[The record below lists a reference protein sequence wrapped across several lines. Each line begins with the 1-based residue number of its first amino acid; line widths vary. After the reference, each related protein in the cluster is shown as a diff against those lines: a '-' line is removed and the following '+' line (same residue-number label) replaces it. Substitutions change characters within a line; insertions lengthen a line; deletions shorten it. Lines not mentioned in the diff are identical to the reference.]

1 MLCLVICSL
10 IVLFI
15 ETPAAHAEAVPGGNI
30 SNPVVRAV
38 DIAKPAI
45 VRIITTMNGRLTVHF
60 NDQLS
65 ATFPLGGGSYALKLS
80 GSGAFISANGD
91 ILTADHVIRPPHDKS
106 TDQYLQDLAAQ
117 DVADYVNTNL
127 HPTTLYTQDDAIAD
141 LNYGIFRSDSSYD
154 QPKSEV
160 YLSQDYTGAYNA
172 TRISNIPATAHA
184 AVDRIERESPVNQKD
199 VAIIHVTMTDTPSI
213 QLGDSSNVAQQ
224 DELTIIGFPG
234 NGDLNDMEKADP
246 DIFFSSSVNKI
257 YVSAIKQGPN
267 GQPLIQVGGNVEH
280 GDSGGPALDSQG
292 HVVGVVSFFSNN
304 EPPIGTSFLQAS
316 NSAQELITGL
326 SIDTTPGTF
335 EKEWQHA
342 FALYTSTQPGHWHS
356 AQQAF
361 QKLATDYPKFQA
373 VTPFVTY
380 TNQQSQHEQLPD
392 ATPNQSNILPILLII
407 VGVIAL
413 LILLGV
419 LFFALK
425 DRKRMLQTSYQTA
438 NVTTPQ
444 TTLPAGYNP
453 TSMAY
458 TTPAPNQHYS
468 PYATPNNTTSP
479 FAPYQPDNTYNP
491 FAQPKTD
498 EAYSPF
504 AQPKTDEAYSPFAPP
519 QPESSVHPAT
529 TSSGQLNSL
538 QAEGA
543 VPITLPV
550 TEEKT
555 VVPSLEE
562 LPQTPQPDPIAPSEV
577 ASKETPANDE
587 VAPIS
592 LPPTNHATE
601 TEEKP
606 EVVAQQEEVEEPRAT
621 VEIPEPELSP
631 NETLISEQP
640 IQQAKVEAE
649 SNNPLHQPGFAIL
662 NGIEIPDATD
672 KTPTAKLKR
681 V

>member
-1 MLCLVICSL
+1 
-10 IVLFI
+10 
-15 ETPAAHAEAVPGGNI
+15 
-30 SNPVVRAV
+30 
-38 DIAKPAI
+38 
-45 VRIITTMNGRLTVHF
+45 MNGRLTVHF

-65 ATFPLGGGSYALKLS
+65 ATFPLGGGTYALKLS

-154 QPKSEV
+154 QPSSEV

-199 VAIIHVTMTDTPSI
+199 VAIIHVAMTDTPSI

-246 DIFFSSSVNKI
+246 DIFFTSSVNKI

-316 NSAQELITGL
+316 NSAQQLITGL

-380 TNQQSQHEQLPD
+380 TNQQSQHEQLPE
-392 ATPNQSNILPILLII
+392 ATSNQSNILPILLII

-425 DRKRMLQTSYQTA
+425 DRKRMLPTGYQTA
-438 NVTTPQ
+438 NATPPQ
-444 TTLPAGYNP
+444 QALPAGYNP
-453 TSMAY
+453 TSMAAY
-458 TTPAPNQHYS
+458 TTPPPAQHYS
-468 PYATPNNTTSP
+468 PYNTPNNTTST
-479 FAPYQPDNTYNP
+479 FTPYQPDNTYNP

-498 EAYSPF
+498 
-504 AQPKTDEAYSPFAPP
+504 DAYSPFAPP
-519 QPESSVHPAT
+519 QPDPSAYPAT
-529 TSSGQLNSL
+529 TSAGQLNSL

-543 VPITLPV
+543 VPVTPPV

-562 LPQTPQPDPIAPSEV
+562 LPQTPQPDTTAPSEV
-577 ASKETPANDE
+577 APKETPANDE

-601 TEEKP
+601 TEAKP
-606 EVVAQQEEVEEPRAT
+606 EVVAQQEEAEERRAT
-621 VEIPEPELSP
+621 VESPEHKLSP
-631 NETLISEQP
+631 SETLISEQP

-662 NGIEIPDATD
+662 NGIEIPDDAD

>member
-1 MLCLVICSL
+1 
-10 IVLFI
+10 
-15 ETPAAHAEAVPGGNI
+15 
-30 SNPVVRAV
+30 
-38 DIAKPAI
+38 
-45 VRIITTMNGRLTVHF
+45 
-60 NDQLS
+60 
-65 ATFPLGGGSYALKLS
+65 
-80 GSGAFISANGD
+80 
-91 ILTADHVIRPPHDKS
+91 
-106 TDQYLQDLAAQ
+106 
-117 DVADYVNTNL
+117 
-127 HPTTLYTQDDAIAD
+127 
-141 LNYGIFRSDSSYD
+141 
-154 QPKSEV
+154 
-160 YLSQDYTGAYNA
+160 
-172 TRISNIPATAHA
+172 
-184 AVDRIERESPVNQKD
+184 
-199 VAIIHVTMTDTPSI
+199 
-213 QLGDSSNVAQQ
+213 
-224 DELTIIGFPG
+224 
-234 NGDLNDMEKADP
+234 
-246 DIFFSSSVNKI
+246 
-257 YVSAIKQGPN
+257 
-267 GQPLIQVGGNVEH
+267 
-280 GDSGGPALDSQG
+280 
-292 HVVGVVSFFSNN
+292 VVSFFSNN

-438 NVTTPQ
+438 NVPTPQ

-479 FAPYQPDNTYNP
+479 FAPYQPDNTYN
-491 FAQPKTD
+491 
-498 EAYSPF
+498 PF

-562 LPQTPQPDPIAPSEV
+562 LPQTPQPDTIAPSEV